1 MTVFL
6 HELRR
11 AKIPFIIW
19 TAVIGF
25 MLAVCVFIFPEMK
38 GEMESMGDMF
48 SSMGQFT
55 AAFGMDK
62 LNFGTFIGYFAIE
75 CGNVL
80 GLGGAFFAV
89 VTGVSMLC
97 KEEKERTAEFLLAS
111 PVSRAQIV
119 AEKLLALFAEIL
131 AMNIIIYALC
141 VGSTAAIGETVPFKE
156 MTLLFLSY
164 LLLQLELGCV
174 CFGISAFL
182 KKSGAGIGIGVAVM
196 MYFLNIVSNLTDS
209 AEFLKYVTP
218 YGYCDGGRIV
228 NEGSADILLM
238 CIGICVSLVFIAAA
252 FIKYGKK
259 DIN

>member
-1 MTVFL
+1 MTVVL
-6 HELRR
+6 HELKR

-19 TAVIGF
+19 CSVIAF

-38 GEMESMGDMF
+38 GEMEKAGDLF

-80 GLGGAFFAV
+80 GLGGAFFAA
-89 VTGVSMLC
+89 VTGISMLC

-111 PVSRAQIV
+111 PLSRARIV
-119 AEKLLALFAEIL
+119 AEKLAALLIQIVAL
-131 AMNIIIYALC
+131 NLIIYLLC
-141 VGSTAAIGETVPFKE
+141 IGSTAAVGEQIPWKE
-156 MTLLFLSY
+156 MTLLFAAY
-164 LLLQLELGCV
+164 FMLQIELAGI
-174 CFGISAFL
+174 CFGLSAFL
-182 KKSGAGIGIGVAVM
+182 SKGGAGIGIGVAVV
-196 MYFLNIVSNLTDS
+196 MYFLNIVSNLTES

-218 YGYCDGGRIV
+218 YGYCDGALIV
-228 NEGSADILLM
+228 NDGKLDMTLVL
-238 CIGICVSLVFIAAA
+238 IGAAVTIIFTAAA